1 MEMLQVQGQAVP
13 ALGYG
18 TWPLKGKACYQ
29 GVAHALA
36 LGYRHIDTAQGYDN
50 EAEVGRAMRDS
61 GLPREEIFLVTKVRP
76 QNFTFDKTLASSRES
91 LSKLNTPYIDLLLLH
106 WPNDRVPLS
115 ETMKAMRRL
124 QDEGVTHHIGV
135 SNFSP
140 GLVKEAAQYATIF
153 CNQVEYHP
161 YHPQDDLIRQA
172 REMGYLFTAYS
183 PVARGKV
190 MGDPV
195 LQKIGAR
202 HGKSPAQVSLR
213 WIIQQGLS
221 TIPQSSSEKNRAA
234 NIDIF
239 DFALTEEEMAEVD
252 GLASERFSIH
262 R

>member
-1 MEMLQVQGQAVP
+1 MEIIQVQGQAVP

-18 TWPLKGKACYQ
+18 TWPLKGEACYQ

-50 EAEVGRAMRDS
+50 EAEVGRAMRAS
-61 GLPREEIFLVTKVRP
+61 GVPRQEIFLVTKVRP
-76 QNFTFDKTLASSRES
+76 QNFTFRKTLESSRES
-91 LSKLNTPYIDLLLLH
+91 LRKLNTSYIDLLLLH
-106 WPNDRVPLS
+106 WPNDRVPLA
-115 ETMKAMRRL
+115 ETMKAMRQL
-124 QDEGVTHHIGV
+124 QDEGATRYIGV

-140 GLVKEAAQYATIF
+140 ALVEEAAQHATIF

-161 YHPQDDLIRQA
+161 YYLQDDLIKQSRK
-172 REMGYLFTAYS
+172 MDYLFTAYS
-183 PVARGKV
+183 PIARGKV
-190 MGDPV
+190 LRDPV

-202 HGKSPAQVSLR
+202 HGKTAAQVTLR
-213 WIIQQGLS
+213 WIIQQGLA

-239 DFALTEEEMAEVD
+239 DFVLTEEEMAEVD
-252 GLASERFSIH
+252 GLRTERYSIH